1 MKYQIVCYTWGDERT
16 TFQVKYKRFLFWHT
30 LQEHCYSDSWDRT
43 FNTFDAAMEALK
55 EKQGRDLAGK
65 LKNVKVVFEQEVE

>member
-30 LQEHCYSDSWDRT
+30 LQEYSYCDNYDRT
-43 FNTFDAAMEALK
+43 FDTFDDAMQALK